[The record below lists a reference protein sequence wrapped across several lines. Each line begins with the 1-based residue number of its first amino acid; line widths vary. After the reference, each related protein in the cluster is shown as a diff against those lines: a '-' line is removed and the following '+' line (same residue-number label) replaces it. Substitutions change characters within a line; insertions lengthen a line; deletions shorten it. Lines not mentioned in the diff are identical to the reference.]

1 MKEYNFIYAVRN
13 KNTGEIINKR
23 NGNPFFVSKT
33 QANKLKE
40 FKNEYWWNKEKGLEF
55 EVVNF
60 KLVEVKE

>member
-1 MKEYNFIYAVRN
+1 MKEYNFVYAVRN

-23 NGNPFFVSKT
+23 KGNPFFISKT

-40 FKNEYWWNKEKGLEF
+40 IENEYYCNKEKGLEF

-60 KLVEVKE
+60 KLVEVK

>member
-23 NGNPFFVSKT
+23 KGNPFFISKT

-40 FKNEYWWNKEKGLEF
+40 YENEHWWNKEKGQEF

-60 KLVEVKE
+60 KLVEVK